1 MLPPELPAGGV
12 SGDGGGGSGGSG
24 DGRDS
29 NSSPFASSGL
39 GMLLKDLGF
48 TNDKG
53 ESIGSPITNSKMKDV
68 SSTSPTDIDLE
79 LEEKLLRQSVHYRHQ
94 MRPKTCGR
102 IKVLRAKWRK
112 QRSEKV
118 LTLLLFMIGVMKKY
132 MAFREHS

>member
-12 SGDGGGGSGGSG
+12 SGGGGGGGSGGSG

-53 ESIGSPITNSKMKDV
+53 ESIGSPTTNSKMKDV
-68 SSTSPTDIDLE
+68 SSTSPTDIDSVGGETTATVSSLSPSNE
-79 LEEKLLRQSVHYRHQ
+79 TKDMRQGPKNRATETTVREGVNSVTLYDWSYEKIYGIQ
-94 MRPKTCGR
+94 G
-102 IKVLRAKWRK
+102 A
-112 QRSEKV
+112 
-118 LTLLLFMIGVMKKY
+118 
-132 MAFREHS
+132 